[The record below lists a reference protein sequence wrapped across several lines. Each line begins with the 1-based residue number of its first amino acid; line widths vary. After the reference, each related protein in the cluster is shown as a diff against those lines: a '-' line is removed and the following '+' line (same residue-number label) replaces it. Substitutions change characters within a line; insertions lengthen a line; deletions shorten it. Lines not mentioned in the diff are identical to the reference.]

1 MEILGYSK
9 KCVTSLPMTVI
20 VSLSLACFP
29 GSTIAA
35 DQASSVETG
44 LADQASSEETGL
56 AEYLLGPQDLL
67 AIRVM
72 DLEEVGNAS
81 LRIDPAGNID
91 LPLVG
96 PTHVDGLTISQFRAL
111 LVEKFRKYVHDPVVT
126 VSVVEFHSQP
136 VTVVGSVNAPG
147 VHQIE
152 GPKRLLEV
160 ISIAGGLRGDSG
172 GKVTITRE
180 LSSGPLPIPDAR
192 NDVGGK
198 FSVGEIEL
206 GGLISG
212 SNPSKN
218 IIIRPHDIVSV
229 PPAELIYVLGEVRS
243 PGGFTLHEPHA
254 SISAL
259 EALAIANG
267 PAKTARP
274 QSARILRV
282 VGDEKPRA
290 IIPIDLSRIINGKSP
305 DVPLQAKDIL
315 FIPNNVPRT
324 AALRGLETAIQL
336 VTGVIM
342 YRGITGF

>member
-1 MEILGYSK
+1 
-9 KCVTSLPMTVI
+9 MTVI

-35 DQASSVETG
+35 DQASSTETG

-72 DLEEVGNAS
+72 DLEEVGNLS

-96 PTHVDGLTISQFRAL
+96 PTHVAGLTISQLRAL
-111 LVEKFRKYVHDPVVT
+111 LVQKYKKYVLDPVVT
-126 VSVVEFHSQP
+126 IAVMEFHSQP
-136 VTVVGSVNAPG
+136 VTLVGSVGAPG

-160 ISIAGGLRGDSG
+160 ISIAGGLRGEAGS
-172 GKVTITRE
+172 KVIITRE

-206 GGLISG
+206 DGL
-212 SNPSKN
+212 
-218 IIIRPHDIVSV
+218 DIGQ
-229 PPAELIYVLGEVRS
+229 EI
-243 PGGFTLHEPHA
+243 H
-254 SISAL
+254 
-259 EALAIANG
+259 
-267 PAKTARP
+267 
-274 QSARILRV
+274 LR
-282 VGDEKPRA
+282 
-290 IIPIDLSRIINGKSP
+290 
-305 DVPLQAKDIL
+305 
-315 FIPNNVPRT
+315 T
-324 AALRGLETAIQL
+324 
-336 VTGVIM
+336 
-342 YRGITGF
+342 

>member
-1 MEILGYSK
+1 MSYSK

-29 GSTIAA
+29 GSTVAA

-44 LADQASSEETGL
+44 LADQVSSGETGL

-72 DLEEVGNAS
+72 DLEEMGNAS

-96 PTHVDGLTISQFRAL
+96 PAHVAGLTISQFRAL
-111 LVEKFRKYVHDPVVT
+111 LVEKFRKYVLDPVVT
-126 VSVVEFHSQP
+126 VAVVEFHSQP
-136 VTVVGSVNAPG
+136 VTVVGSVNSPG

-160 ISIAGGLRGDSG
+160 ISIAGGLRGEAGS
-172 GKVTITRE
+172 KVIITRE
-180 LSSGPLPIPDAR
+180 SSSGLLPIPDAR

-206 GGLISG
+206 DGLISG
-212 SNPSKN
+212 KNPSKN
-218 IIIRPHDIVSV
+218 IIIRPNDILSV
-229 PPAELIYVLGEVRS
+229 PAAEVIYVLGEVGK
-243 PGGFTLHEPHA
+243 PGGFTLHEHA

-259 EALAIANG
+259 EALAMANG

-274 QSARILRV
+274 KHAHILRV
-282 VGDEKPRA
+282 VGDGKPRA
-290 IIPIDLSRIINGKSP
+290 TIPIDLSRILDGKSP
-305 DVPLQAKDIL
+305 DIPLQPKDIL
-315 FIPNNVPRT
+315 FVPNNVPHA
-324 AALRGLETAIQL
+324 AALRAMETAIQL
-336 VTGVIM
+336 GTGIII